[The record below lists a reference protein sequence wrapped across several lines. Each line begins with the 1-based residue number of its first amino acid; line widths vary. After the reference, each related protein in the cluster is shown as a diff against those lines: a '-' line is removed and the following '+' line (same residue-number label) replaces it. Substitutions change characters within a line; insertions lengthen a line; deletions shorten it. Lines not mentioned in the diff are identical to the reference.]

1 MENHNDASMFE
12 KIELYVQHAAS
23 VMSDPQL
30 YIKCVDSFNKFKDVV
45 TELPSHL
52 EEEIKTAYTSIS
64 DIALHEHKME
74 YLKRVVKYLGHSVDT
89 WADELQHIT
98 DSPGFDFLEL
108 KPIFKEPPE
117 NLIHYVTR
125 CKP

>member
-1 MENHNDASMFE
+1 MEDHNDASMFE

-23 VMSDPQL
+23 VISDPQL
-30 YIKCVDSFNKFKDVV
+30 YIKCVDSFKKFKDVV

-52 EEEIKTAYTSIS
+52 EEEIKSAYTSIS

-74 YLKRVVKYLGHSVDT
+74 YLKRVVKYLGHSVDK

-98 DSPGFDFLEL
+98 DSPGFDFLEM

-125 CKP
+125 CKH